1 MRIVGGRHRGRAL
14 KAPAGRAL
22 RPTAARA
29 REALFDIL
37 LHGRLGGPA
46 LAGATVLDV
55 FAGTGAL
62 GFEALSR
69 GAAQVFAL
77 ENDRAAALCLA
88 ANAEALGE
96 TERMTLIRADATR
109 PPPAPG
115 TANIA
120 FLDAPYESGLAWP
133 ALAALAHGGWLASG
147 ALVIVE
153 TAAKESGQ
161 TPPPEGFKPGETRR
175 YGAARFSFLRFIG
188 L

>member
-29 REALFDIL
+29 REALFNIL
-37 LHGRLGGPA
+37 THGRLGGPA
-46 LAGATVLDV
+46 LAGAAVLDA

-77 ENDRAAALCLA
+77 ENDRAAARCLA

-96 TERMTLIRADATR
+96 AERLTLIQADATR

-115 TANIA
+115 AADIA
-120 FLDAPYESGLAWP
+120 FLDAPYESGLTAP
-133 ALAALAHGGWLASG
+133 ALSALARGGWLASG
-147 ALVIVE
+147 ALVVVE
-153 TAAKESGQ
+153 TAAKDGREI
-161 TPPPEGFKPGETRR
+161 TLPAGFEVLETRR
-175 YGAARFSFLRFIG
+175 YGAARFGFLRFVG
-188 L
+188 V